1 LIKCSRAGQG
11 ADRSGHLAKPAT
23 RLMDAEMMT
32 APSGKDSQAWR
43 NAMLRICLDS
53 TLVSETWNVMPIVK
67 AR

>member
-1 LIKCSRAGQG
+1 
-11 ADRSGHLAKPAT
+11 
-23 RLMDAEMMT
+23 MMT

-53 TLVSETWNVMPIVK
+53 MLVSETWNVMPIVK